1 MKCSDARFALAADP
15 SNMDP
20 QLAEHLDSCEPCAA
34 YARDMLA
41 LDRRLLD
48 AMTVPVPA
56 IDLPSGPYIAASAP
70 PRRHVT
76 RRLALAAS
84 IAGVAVLAG
93 MLWIGVPRPS
103 LASAVVAHM
112 AHEPEAWTSTDWMPE
127 AAVRQVLSRSGVSL
141 QAGMPGISYAHSC
154 WFRGR
159 HVPHLVVQT
168 PDGPV
173 TIMVLP
179 REDVAGRV
187 AFDEGG
193 YRGVLVPAKRGSIA
207 VLARDVADL
216 DAVVAR
222 ALAAIAH
229 AD

>member
-15 SNMDP
+15 SNMDSP
-20 QLAEHLDSCEPCAA
+20 LRKHLESCEPCDA

-41 LDRRLLD
+41 LDRRLFD

-56 IDLPSGPYIAASAP
+56 IDLPTGPYIAASAP

-84 IAGVAVLAG
+84 MAGVAVLVG
-93 MLWIGVPRPS
+93 LLWIGVPRQS

-112 AHEPEAWTSTDWMPE
+112 AHEPDSWTSTDPVPD
-127 AAVRQVLSRSGVSL
+127 ASVAQVLERSGVSL
-141 QAGMPGISYAHSC
+141 QAGMSGISYARSC

-187 AFDEGG
+187 SFDEGG
-193 YRGVLVPAKRGSIA
+193 YQGVLVPAKRGSIA
-207 VLARDVADL
+207 VLSRDAADIE
-216 DAVVAR
+216 AVVAK
-222 ALAAIAH
+222 ALAAIGFGS
-229 AD
+229 